1 MGSSK
6 KYDADDTLAKK
17 EATQKNAE
25 AAANAQAAARGNK
38 DAIGGGSEFTG
49 GALAKKKA
57 KKDGSTL
64 SGEGERTFELTG
76 SLGG

>member
-6 KYDADDTLAKK
+6 KYKADDTLAKK
-17 EATQKNAE
+17 EAAQKSAE
-25 AAANAQAAARGNK
+25 AAANAQAAARGNEG
-38 DAIGGGSEFTG
+38 ATGGGSEFAG

-57 KKDGSTL
+57 KKEGSTL
-64 SGEGERTFELTG
+64 AGEGGRTFELTG